1 MPDKK
6 NNLFI
11 YEAIELMQ
19 EYDKHIK
26 VLENL
31 NVSIQRNLPYSPLLK
46 GVRGMSYIL

>member
-11 YEAIELMQ
+11 YEAIELRQ

-31 NVSIQRNLPYSPLLK
+31 IEELEENDEIQDVYTNA
-46 GVRGMSYIL
+46 V